1 MNKKAVDAV
10 LLRLMSLFN
19 VDNDSELARVLNVNR
34 QTLASWRKRD
44 SVPYSICINIAE
56 ERGVSLDWLLTGKGE
71 EEVSKVESATQSFS
85 QADLKMLELLN
96 QLDPEVRR
104 DLMRGAE
111 EKQRVIEMEKQIQE
125 LSAQLNNLKMWANLF
140 PLRTLTG

>member
-56 ERGVSLDWLLTGKGE
+56 DRGVSLDWLLTGKGE

-125 LSAQLNNLKMWANLF
+125 LSAQLKNLKNV
-140 PLRTLTG
+140 G

>member
-1 MNKKAVDAV
+1 
-10 LLRLMSLFN
+10 MSLFQ
-19 VDNDSELARVLNVNR
+19 VDNDSELARALNVNR

-44 SVPYSICINIAE
+44 SVPYSICVNLAE
-56 ERGVSLDWLLTGKGE
+56 ERGVSLDWLLAGKGDDT
-71 EEVSKVESATQSFS
+71 SKEAEPATQNLS

-111 EKQRVIEMEKQIQE
+111 EKQRVIEMERQLKE
-125 LSAQLNNLKMWANLF
+125 LSAKLERLKN
-140 PLRTLTG
+140 TG

>member
-111 EKQRVIEMEKQIQE
+111 EKQRVIEMEKQLKE
-125 LSAQLNNLKMWANLF
+125 LSATIERLKNV
-140 PLRTLTG
+140 G

>member
-104 DLMRGAE
+104 DLMRGAG

-125 LSAQLNNLKMWANLF
+125 LSAQLNNLKNV
-140 PLRTLTG
+140 G

>member
-19 VDNDSELARVLNVNR
+19 VDSDSELARVLNVNR

-71 EEVSKVESATQSFS
+71 EEVSKVEPAVQNFS

-125 LSAQLNNLKMWANLF
+125 LSAQLNNLKNV
-140 PLRTLTG
+140 G

>member
-10 LLRLMSLFN
+10 LLRLMSLFQ
-19 VDNDSELARVLNVNR
+19 VDNDSELARALNVNR

-44 SVPYSICINIAE
+44 SVPYSICVNLAE
-56 ERGVSLDWLLTGKGE
+56 ERGVSLDWLLAGKGDDT
-71 EEVSKVESATQSFS
+71 SKEAEPATQNLS

-111 EKQRVIEMEKQIQE
+111 EKQRVIEMERQLKE
-125 LSAQLNNLKMWANLF
+125 LSAKLERLKN
-140 PLRTLTG
+140 TG

>member
-1 MNKKAVDAV
+1 MNKKSVDAV

-19 VDNDSELARVLNVNR
+19 VDSDSELARALNVNR

-56 ERGVSLDWLLTGKGE
+56 ERGISLDWLLTGKGE
-71 EEVSKVESATQSFS
+71 EEVLNVEPATEIFS

-111 EKQRVIEMEKQIQE
+111 EKQRVIEMEKQLKE
-125 LSAQLNNLKMWANLF
+125 LSATIERLKNV
-140 PLRTLTG
+140 G

>member
-19 VDNDSELARVLNVNR
+19 VDSDSELARVLNVNR

-71 EEVSKVESATQSFS
+71 EEVSKVEPAIQNFS

-125 LSAQLNNLKMWANLF
+125 LSAQLNNLKNV
-140 PLRTLTG
+140 G

>member
-1 MNKKAVDAV
+1 MNKKAVNAV

-19 VDNDSELARVLNVNR
+19 VDNDSELARALNVNR

-56 ERGVSLDWLLTGKGE
+56 ERGISLDWLLTGKGE
-71 EEVSKVESATQSFS
+71 DEVSKAELETQSFS

-125 LSAQLNNLKMWANLF
+125 LSLKLKNL
-140 PLRTLTG
+140 G

>member
-10 LLRLMSLFN
+10 LLRLMSLFS
-19 VDNDSELARVLNVNR
+19 VDSDSGLAKALDVNR
-34 QTLASWRKRD
+34 QTLASWRKRN
-44 SVPYSICINIAE
+44 SVPYSICIKLAE
-56 ERGVSLDWLLTGKGE
+56 EKGISLDWLLTGKGE
-71 EEVSKVESATQSFS
+71 EEVSKVEPATQSFS

-125 LSAQLNNLKMWANLF
+125 LSAQLNNLKNV
-140 PLRTLTG
+140 G